1 MGTET
6 GGLARDVDFSLMP
19 GLLPAAVRDE
29 VRAFGRFVRI
39 ADDIVDNFGLS
50 REEKFARLND
60 LERALKGEWVLGWS
74 EAALETVRTL
84 ADAAA
89 QRGTSTKHAEHV
101 LQAFKRD
108 VAETPIRT
116 WAELLVYCQFAA
128 APIGRFMLELLAED
142 LSVCGRRAD
151 ALCAALRILKRLRDC
166 KDPTAQ
172 YQRLCIPER
181 FLTDAFITPDHLKA
195 PTAKGQTRA
204 VIDRVLDGVDR
215 LLAEATP
222 LPKLIRSQGLALHAA
237 IVLCR
242 ARKLAE
248 LFRIRDPLSEKVHL
262 APLTR
267 YICKVRAVA
276 GIFLNRL

>member
-1 MGTET
+1 
-6 GGLARDVDFSLMP
+6 
-19 GLLPAAVRDE
+19 
-29 VRAFGRFVRI
+29 
-39 ADDIVDNFGLS
+39 
-50 REEKFARLND
+50 
-60 LERALKGEWVLGWS
+60 
-74 EAALETVRTL
+74 
-84 ADAAA
+84 
-89 QRGTSTKHAEHV
+89 
-101 LQAFKRD
+101 
-108 VAETPIRT
+108 
-116 WAELLVYCQFAA
+116 
-128 APIGRFMLELLAED
+128 
-142 LSVCGRRAD
+142 
-151 ALCAALRILKRLRDC
+151 LRDC